1 MITTMQ
7 ENMQRKFTKMKLS
20 LDSTTIGYFFS
31 ISLYLPVS
39 QGILTFIVTK
49 N

>member
-1 MITTMQ
+1 MITMQ

-20 LDSTTIGYFFS
+20 LDSRTLDDFFS
-31 ISLYLPVS
+31 ISLYFPVS
-39 QGILTFIVTK
+39 QCILTFRVTK

>member
-20 LDSTTIGYFFS
+20 LDSTTLGDFFLFLC
-31 ISLYLPVS
+31 IFQFPKVY
-39 QGILTFIVTK
+39 
-49 N
+49 